1 VKRQQNTTKECG
13 FAMSVCRV
21 QQIKEKGCCSDSVH
35 AFRWFFR
42 SPHCHPLL
50 LITSQLSC
58 LQNRLPRIYTLR
70 TIDCL
75 RISTILHSRFADLL
89 LKWQAFICFQIALC
103 GSRNLGTGLM
113 AIPGS
118 LVDWINQVSRVWL
131 CFMRYIEN
139 P

>member
-1 VKRQQNTTKECG
+1 
-13 FAMSVCRV
+13 MSVCRV

-42 SPHCHPLL
+42 SPHRHPLL
-50 LITSQLSC
+50 LITSQLSS

-75 RISTILHSRFADLL
+75 LISTILHSMFARLL
-89 LKWQAFICFQIALC
+89 FKWQAFICFQIALC

-113 AIPGS
+113 AILGS
-118 LVDWINQVSRVWL
+118 LVNWINQVFQVWL
-131 CFMRYIEN
+131 CWPSYHEI
-139 P
+139 